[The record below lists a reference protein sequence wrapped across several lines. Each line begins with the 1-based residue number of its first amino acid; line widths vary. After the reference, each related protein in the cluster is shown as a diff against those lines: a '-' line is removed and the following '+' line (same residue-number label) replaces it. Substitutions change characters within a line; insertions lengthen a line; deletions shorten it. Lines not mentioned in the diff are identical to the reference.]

1 MNKVKNKN
9 WMRIISFILVVAL
22 LVTSTPIQN
31 LSAAEKEVYLKRLEE
46 MVASAVGEEREIL
59 QDVLVDA
66 KSKKGAGDWW
76 QACFSPNGDKL
87 PPNYFHNNVQKRIR
101 GVNDGFNSQELYI
114 TFKSGDY
121 GRADIYKIIEEKE
134 GDKNYIWEV
143 KPASYKTDPNK
154 KAGMNQLKKYINGEA
169 KNGNKNEYGNKLE
182 TIKGETFPCGKY
194 FITYVDAGNGLIL
207 YWFQRMPEEEK
218 QTQPAEAIE
227 KSDAK
232 NDVKDFLIDWLPT
245 PPVVVPDLP
254 GAEVAPGINV
264 DELDL
269 ETLGKQVA
277 AACAIAASIA
287 VVCKYGKQLSSVMI
301 ALGQRSA
308 QFLTAM
314 AMMPLTEVNAAEI
327 KQECDDYE
335 DFLEIFYPGNLA
347 DLYRE
352 AMENGDSERLEDLIR
367 GIQNDSK
374 DYDKAGEAQPPR
386 DPLIIDFGAEGIELK
401 SLQHGVNFD
410 LDNNG
415 FAEKT
420 AWIGKEDAFLALDR
434 NGNGKI
440 DNGGELFGDQVML
453 ENGKKSKSGFEALSE
468 LDENGDGVID
478 KKDAAYEKLLLW
490 TDVNH
495 NGKSE
500 TDELCGL
507 KKSGVIS
514 ISLDCKKESLVD
526 DETGA
531 RIAETADV
539 TIKTGD
545 KKSVTKISEFWFPV
559 NSSDTTQG
567 DKVTAGNVPDIIE
580 AVRDDRDGELSD
592 LCLDFLE
599 LNDAAEKRQCLK
611 KILYLL
617 TDAGEIKAGSRGGN
631 IDARDLKVIEQ
642 FMGREFVGVGGSS
655 PNVNAAAILKEIYA
669 DIESKYYTMLNIYGE
684 LGGYLNAVYE
694 YKDENGKKAL
704 DLSFLYYVLDAK
716 ITDVEDV
723 DTLLYDFGVYL
734 TIFDSMNKT
743 KYFHEFQEHFAEISE
758 HYADQVELAKS
769 GTTYIGTDGRDS
781 YGGSSCNDFIFG
793 LAGNDTLSGNH
804 GNDVLDGGEG
814 DDVLSGGHGNDTLS
828 GQEGN
833 DTLDGGA
840 GNDLLKGGKGDDTYI
855 FAKGYGTD
863 RVVDVSGK
871 NVLQFQGIRSDEILV
886 NGEDCNAVVKI
897 KGTKDTLVLCGFGL
911 GEEFRDY
918 DLVFKDAKMHVTDS
932 GSPFKFIYG
941 DKGDNA
947 LQAVVDS
954 SYIYGFEGDDRISGS
969 EGNDIIY
976 GNQGNDCICAGNGAD
991 KIFGGA
997 GDDILDGG
1005 AGDDFLYGGEGD
1017 DIYVWGRDYG
1027 TDIISD
1033 SEGESVIRPAEGA
1046 AVQDLEISTAG
1057 NNAVISIKETNDRLI
1072 IQGYTDNPKQYFIQT
1087 EEDKVLLGSYLLGEN
1102 SSFYSGTENGDYFE
1116 NDGKEILAGGKGDD
1130 RLIGTDEKE
1139 YIFGDGGNDQLLSAD
1154 GDDVISGGA
1163 GDDYING
1170 GNGNDYMD
1178 AGAGK
1183 DFTDGGSGD
1192 DIYVFRQGY
1201 GEVSIQDHEG
1211 ENTIVFGDGLTAE
1224 SIKSYRSNW
1233 NDLLVTF
1240 DGHGDRLKLK
1250 NYCVDEN
1257 ARGYKLVFSDGTVVD
1272 AAAKNSPLK
1281 TIYGTDDSEYMPSV
1295 YDDGVTK
1302 AGQDGDDQLVGSDG
1316 NDCLYGGKG
1325 NDRITGLKGDDLLD
1339 GGEDNDFLYG
1349 GEGNDTYIFK
1359 EGYGTDTIG
1368 DDSGENTIKISGY
1381 SPDQIKAYRTNWN
1394 NITVAFGETDD
1405 RIVIEGFFN
1414 AEADRNFYLE
1424 FDSGRIH
1431 ATAADSPLRTIYGT
1445 DDSEYIEAMDDK
1457 GVTIFGEAG
1466 GDNLNGKKGND
1477 RLYGGAGNDQLYG
1490 KEGNDVLDGG
1500 EGDDYLYGGAGD
1512 DTYIFHTGCGTDT
1525 IIDSEGINT
1534 ISFGEGFDAAG
1545 MTFIRTNWNN
1555 LTIVFEGSDDRLVI
1569 WDYFTSENCRN
1580 FNVNFADGTGFSYD
1594 EEENPVKKA
1603 FADAVTE

>member
-1 MNKVKNKN
+1 
-9 WMRIISFILVVAL
+9 MRMKQRWKQWIAMILVIAL
-22 LVTSTPIQN
+22 SVTSIPVSQVQAETGSSVKAVEF
-31 LSAAEKEVYLKRLEE
+31 LSDIAAAAESQAEAIAEAKE
-46 MVASAVGEEREIL
+46 
-59 QDVLVDA
+59 DA
-66 KSKKGAGDWW
+66 KS
-76 QACFSPNGDKL
+76 SPKL
-87 PPNYFHNNVQKRIR
+87 KQKWDVARKEDYLAWNFFHIQVQKDIR
-101 GVNDGFNSQELYI
+101 NNNIGVEQKEIPIKNKWKDGKP
-114 TFKSGDY
+114 TGKP
-121 GRADIYKIIEEKE
+121 GRADIGMKAGKTTYL
-134 GDKNYIWEV
+134 WEV
-143 KPASYKTDPNK
+143 KPVSYKENADK
-154 KAGMNQLKKYINGEA
+154 KAKAEAQLQGYVDSDKNFDTGGNQING
-169 KNGNKNEYGNKLE
+169 
-182 TIKGETFPCGKY
+182 GETTYSDTYDRGEY
-194 FITYVDAGNGLIL
+194 YEDVTYLITYTVENNGLII
-207 YWFQRMPEEEK
+207 YEFERTSKKREK
-218 QTQPAEAIE
+218 QKQEETARAPVSLPE
-227 KSDAK
+227 KD
-232 NDVKDFLIDWLPT
+232 D
-245 PPVVVPDLP
+245 
-254 GAEVAPGINV
+254 
-264 DELDL
+264 
-269 ETLGKQVA
+269 
-277 AACAIAASIA
+277 A
-287 VVCKYGKQLSSVMI
+287 VVDVIGNPQPVTAVITPVQAGIIAGIVTGLVAVHKEIIKKGGANSLSAAIVATGSGILTTLTLYI
-301 ALGQRSA
+301 ASPETVEA
-308 QFLTAM
+308 A
-314 AMMPLTEVNAAEI
+314 EVNAAVDDFMLMMEMFGPDGAMEQI
-327 KQECDDYE
+327 LQALTDNDEEAVDDIIRLIQEENDDYE
-335 DFLEIFYPGNLA
+335 E
-347 DLYRE
+347 
-352 AMENGDSERLEDLIR
+352 
-367 GIQNDSK
+367 
-374 DYDKAGEAQPPR
+374 AGEAQPPR
-386 DPLIIDFGAEGIELK
+386 DPLIIDLGEKGIKLHNVK
-401 SLQHGVNFD
+401 NGVYFD

-415 FAEKT
+415 FAERT
-420 AWIGKEDAFLALDR
+420 AWIDTEDGFLALDR

-440 DNGGELFGDQVML
+440 DNGGELFGDQVVL
-453 ENGKKSKSGFEALSE
+453 QDGNVSASGFEALGE
-468 LDENGDGVID
+468 LDENQDGVID
-478 KKDAAYEKLLLW
+478 SKDSAFASLLVW
-490 TDVNH
+490 TDTDH
-495 NGKSE
+495 NGKSGAAE
-500 TDELCGL
+500 LHTLDELGI
-507 KKSGVIS
+507 VS
-514 ISLDCKKESLVD
+514 ISLEHEESNVVD
-526 DETGA
+526 EETGT
-531 RIAETADV
+531 RIAESAEV
-539 TIKTGD
+539 IIQKAGN
-545 KKSVTKISEFWFPV
+545 KKVTKISEFWFPV
-559 NSSDTTQG
+559 NSSDTTHG
-567 DKVTAGNVPDIIE
+567 DTVTAGNVPDLATALE
-580 AVRDDRDGELSD
+580 RDESGTLYSLCCEFAESDDIAYKRFCTKEILYYLTGASD
-592 LCLDFLE
+592 LKP
-599 LNDAAEKRQCLK
+599 N
-611 KILYLL
+611 
-617 TDAGEIKAGSRGGN
+617 SRGGN
-631 IDARDLKVIEQ
+631 IDARDLKVIEK
-642 FMGREFVGVGGSS
+642 FMGRKFEGVGGTN
-655 PNVNAAAILKEIYA
+655 PNVNAARILKEIYGRME
-669 DIESKYYTMLNIYGE
+669 DDYYNILNLYAKFGT
-684 LGGYLNAVYE
+684 YLKFTFE
-694 YKDENGKKAL
+694 YQDENGDTKL
-704 DLSFLYYVLDAK
+704 NSLVLSDLIRSKLENGENADA
-716 ITDVEDV
+716 
-723 DTLLYDFGVYL
+723 LLYDLGMYL
-734 TIFDSMNKT
+734 RAYDSIHNT
-743 KYFHEFQEHFAEISE
+743 KYYREFSGEFSELSE
-758 HYADQVELAKS
+758 HCRDIVNLSGS
-769 GTTYIGTDGRDS
+769 GTTYVGTDGNDNYQGTHANEFIS
-781 YGGSSCNDFIFG
+781 GKGGD
-793 LAGNDTLSGNH
+793 DTLSGGG
-804 GNDVLDGGEG
+804 GNDRLSGGEG
-814 DDVLSGGHGNDTLS
+814 N
-828 GQEGN
+828 
-833 DTLDGGA
+833 
-840 GNDLLKGGKGDDTYI
+840 DTYI
-855 FAKGYGTD
+855 FAKGFGHDTVFD
-863 RVVDVSGK
+863 SSGQ
-871 NVLQFQGIRSDEILV
+871 NTIRFQGLKPEDLLV
-886 NGEDCNAVVKI
+886 NGTGEYDAAIRI
-897 KGTKDTLVLCGFGL
+897 KGTNDSLVIQDFCKGEKYQDYMLEFTKVKVHAAAPDSPFRCICGNEGNNTLRAVLDNSAVYGFDGNDTLHG
-911 GEEFRDY
+911 
-918 DLVFKDAKMHVTDS
+918 KD
-932 GSPFKFIYG
+932 
-941 DKGDNA
+941 
-947 LQAVVDS
+947 
-954 SYIYGFEGDDRISGS
+954 
-969 EGNDIIY
+969 GNDVIY
-976 GNQGNDCICAGNGAD
+976 GNGGNDSISAGGGKD
-991 KIFGGA
+991 VIFGGA

-1139 YIFGDGGNDQLLSAD
+1139 YVFGDGGKDQLLSAE
-1154 GDDVISGGA
+1154 GDDVVFGGA

-1183 DFTDGGSGD
+1183 DFADGGSGD

-1466 GDNLNGKKGND
+1466 GDHLNGKKGND

-1490 KEGNDVLDGG
+1490 KEGDDVLDGG